1 MDENEMGGGRG
12 RGAGGT
18 RCRRRIGH
26 RRGSEISG
34 RVLIFGSSRTY
45 FFLIIFDGASKK

>member
-18 RCRRRIGH
+18 GCRRRIGH
-26 RRGSEISG
+26 RGGSEISG
-34 RVLIFGSSRTY
+34 RVLILVNFISI
-45 FFLIIFDGASKK
+45 FF